1 MLIVA
6 LTGGIGS
13 GKTTVGDIFSELG
26 AVVIDSDQLARAVL
40 ERGSKGFDLVLAKF
54 GDAILK
60 NGELDR
66 SLLATLVFNDS
77 QKRSELESITHPLI
91 RQSFAEII
99 SSLPRESIV
108 INQIPLLF
116 ESKGAYKF
124 DHIITI
130 SAPEELRIERLKNR
144 KAISLPTFWDEAV
157 KEAKNYSKAR
167 GLEEAPPSFVV
178 VKRRNASI
186 ERAFVIQ
193 DLESWLGER
202 Q

>member
-40 ERGSKGFDLVLAKF
+40 ERGTKGFDLVLAKF
-54 GDAILK
+54 GDAILR

-99 SSLPRESIV
+99 SNLPRESIV

-130 SAPEELRIERLKNR
+130 SAPEKLRIERLKNR
-144 KAISLPTFWDEAV
+144 GLGFSDIKKRIEAQ
-157 KEAKNYSKAR
+157 AN
-167 GLEEAPPSFVV
+167 
-178 VKRRNASI
+178 
-186 ERAFVIQ
+186 
-193 DLESWLGER
+193 DLERESISNSIIRNDKDESHLRDQVESIWLELENLNR
-202 Q
+202 LKK

>member
-40 ERGSKGFDLVLAKF
+40 ERGTKGFDLVLAKF
-54 GDAILK
+54 GDAILR

-99 SSLPRESIV
+99 SNLPRESIV

-144 KAISLPTFWDEAV
+144 GLGFSDIKKRIEAQ
-157 KEAKNYSKAR
+157 AN
-167 GLEEAPPSFVV
+167 
-178 VKRRNASI
+178 
-186 ERAFVIQ
+186 
-193 DLESWLGER
+193 DLERESISNSIIRNDKDESHLRDQVESIWLELENLNR
-202 Q
+202 LKK

>member
-40 ERGSKGFDLVLAKF
+40 ERGTKGFDLVLAKF
-54 GDAILK
+54 GDAILR

-99 SSLPRESIV
+99 SNLPRESIV

-130 SAPEELRIERLKNR
+130 SAPEKLRIERLKNR
-144 KAISLPTFWDEAV
+144 GLGFSDIKKRIEAQ
-157 KEAKNYSKAR
+157 AT
-167 GLEEAPPSFVV
+167 
-178 VKRRNASI
+178 
-186 ERAFVIQ
+186 
-193 DLESWLGER
+193 DLERESISNSIIRNDKDESHLRDQLESIWLELENLHR
-202 Q
+202 LKK

>member
-26 AVVIDSDQLARAVL
+26 AVVVDSDQLARAVL

-144 KAISLPTFWDEAV
+144 GLGFSDIKKRIEAQ
-157 KEAKNYSKAR
+157 
-167 GLEEAPPSFVV
+167 
-178 VKRRNASI
+178 AS
-186 ERAFVIQ
+186 
-193 DLESWLGER
+193 DLERESISNSIIRNDKDELHLRNQVESTWLELENLNR
-202 Q
+202 LKK

>member
-40 ERGSKGFDLVLAKF
+40 ERGSKGFDLVVAKF

-66 SLLATLVFNDS
+66 SLLAALVFNDS

-130 SAPEELRIERLKNR
+130 SAPEELRTERLK
-144 KAISLPTFWDEAV
+144 S
-157 KEAKNYSKAR
+157 R
-167 GLEEAPPSFVV
+167 GLGLSDIKKRMEAQASDVE
-178 VKRRNASI
+178 RESISNSIIRNDKDELHLRNQVESI
-186 ERAFVIQ
+186 W
-193 DLESWLGER
+193 LELENLNR
-202 Q
+202 LKK

>member
-144 KAISLPTFWDEAV
+144 GLGFSDIKKRIEAQ
-157 KEAKNYSKAR
+157 
-167 GLEEAPPSFVV
+167 
-178 VKRRNASI
+178 AS
-186 ERAFVIQ
+186 
-193 DLESWLGER
+193 DLERESISNSIIRNDKNELHLRNQVESTWLELENLNR
-202 Q
+202 LKK

>member
-54 GDAILK
+54 GDAILT

-91 RQSFAEII
+91 RQRFAEII

-144 KAISLPTFWDEAV
+144 GLGFSDIKKRIEAQASDVERESISNSIIQNDKDELHLRNQV
-157 KEAKNYSKAR
+157 ESTW
-167 GLEEAPPSFVV
+167 LE
-178 VKRRNASI
+178 
-186 ERAFVIQ
+186 
-193 DLESWLGER
+193 LENLNR
-202 Q
+202 LKK

>member
-40 ERGSKGFDLVLAKF
+40 ERGSKGFDLVVAKF

-66 SLLATLVFNDS
+66 SLLAALVFNDS

-99 SSLPRESIV
+99 SSLPSESII

-130 SAPEELRIERLKNR
+130 SAPEELRTERLK
-144 KAISLPTFWDEAV
+144 S
-157 KEAKNYSKAR
+157 R
-167 GLEEAPPSFVV
+167 GLGLSEIKKRMEAQASDVE
-178 VKRRNASI
+178 RESISNSIIRNDKDELHLRNQVESI
-186 ERAFVIQ
+186 W
-193 DLESWLGER
+193 LELENLNR
-202 Q
+202 LKK

>member
-99 SSLPRESIV
+99 SSLPSESII

-130 SAPEELRIERLKNR
+130 SAPEELRTERLK
-144 KAISLPTFWDEAV
+144 S
-157 KEAKNYSKAR
+157 R
-167 GLEEAPPSFVV
+167 GLGFSDIKKRMEAQASDVE
-178 VKRRNASI
+178 RESISNSIIRNDKDELHLRNQVESI
-186 ERAFVIQ
+186 W
-193 DLESWLGER
+193 LELENLNR
-202 Q
+202 LKK

>member
-26 AVVIDSDQLARAVL
+26 AVVIDSDQLARTVL

-66 SLLATLVFNDS
+66 SLLATLIFNDS

-116 ESKGAYKF
+116 ESKGAYNF

-144 KAISLPTFWDEAV
+144 GLDSSDIKKRIEAQASDVERESISNSIIRNDKDELYLRNQV
-157 KEAKNYSKAR
+157 ESIW
-167 GLEEAPPSFVV
+167 LE
-178 VKRRNASI
+178 
-186 ERAFVIQ
+186 
-193 DLESWLGER
+193 LENLNR
-202 Q
+202 LKK

>member
-144 KAISLPTFWDEAV
+144 GLGFSDIKKRIEAQ
-157 KEAKNYSKAR
+157 
-167 GLEEAPPSFVV
+167 
-178 VKRRNASI
+178 AS
-186 ERAFVIQ
+186 
-193 DLESWLGER
+193 DLERESISNSIIRNDKDELYLRNQVESTWLELENLNR
-202 Q
+202 LKK